1 MTRGHWQFLD
11 KNFTLKCRKGS
22 LNFIVILSSKSKGE
36 LHVVTVRESV
46 SLAVGLWQ
54 ALGIYNNEY
63 QWYQVVRSNTT
74 LLKIK
79 ALGIIY
85 EMVRLCVDLQFFRM
99 CFLSFVPLLLI
110 LKDEQR
116 NVSLIHVG
124 IFFVTVNT
132 FTSKEPNVCCSDS
145 VYLTPTIIP
154 VAMTSFVTSVALM
167 SYIGDVFC
175 RWQNWLNSI

>member
-1 MTRGHWQFLD
+1 MTIGHWQFLD

-22 LNFIVILSSKSKGE
+22 LNFIIILCSKAKGE

-46 SLAVGLWQ
+46 SLAVSLWQ
-54 ALGIYNNEY
+54 
-63 QWYQVVRSNTT
+63 
-74 LLKIK
+74 

-99 CFLSFVPLLLI
+99 CFLSFVLLLL

-116 NVSLIHVG
+116 NISLIHVG

-145 VYLTPTIIP
+145 VYLTPIIIP

-175 RWQNWLNSI
+175 GWQNWLNSI